1 MSENKLLFQVTEEG
15 LLKAF
20 VPFAGPPEAAAGG
33 QTPVEPGLSEFWAGP
48 VEQLDAAQAALAS
61 QWSVGDYVPSQ
72 FSMGPDD
79 YFRSPTLTVP
89 RDYYTRARWSCEY
102 YEEDGYINAFMDR
115 DVAMAIKPV
124 EFQLPEDKKPVA
136 MKVLEKWRKIL
147 NTDIGH
153 RGGLNEY
160 NRKMAF
166 GITKKGMVVTLAN
179 WGSVMIDGKP
189 YKVPRVLVNFDP
201 LSIVPDFDPM
211 TGGRVFYLKL
221 TQGQYEAIKDGS
233 AKGFLQMIPNAA
245 DRIVDN
251 IDFLVKRL
259 KGAEYDPSFIAGG
272 PFLLLPTD
280 GLYSIY
286 FNEQEN
292 QRWPIPSLVSIFSAI
307 AMKRKLTLADFTVAD
322 GMINMMMIWSF
333 PRGTKPA
340 DATKVI
346 DKFVQGGR
354 VQSHSVP
361 EGVKLEIVTPPRDL
375 LNSSEKFWQ
384 PMSEILAHFDYP
396 LNSKSRGSGDIDS
409 GPLDLA
415 TNTAR
420 LNVIR
425 DYIIG
430 HNDFYLQMIAEKNGW
445 DFEVSALMMRVDL
458 ANTDSFRAFVQ
469 GIFDRGPLSHRTYL
483 EAAGTTLER
492 ELGRIKEEEKLDLDK
507 WMPIRPTFAQTTATG
522 ADGRPPEG
530 GGIPKGANDK
540 QTRNTKSRPAS
551 SAQGNT
557 TKES

>member
-1 MSENKLLFQVTEEG
+1 
-15 LLKAF
+15 
-20 VPFAGPPEAAAGG
+20 
-33 QTPVEPGLSEFWAGP
+33 
-48 VEQLDAAQAALAS
+48 
-61 QWSVGDYVPSQ
+61 
-72 FSMGPDD
+72 
-79 YFRSPTLTVP
+79 
-89 RDYYTRARWSCEY
+89 
-102 YEEDGYINAFMDR
+102 MDR
-115 DVAMAIKPV
+115 DVAMGIKPV
-124 EFQLPEDKKPVA
+124 EFQLPEDKNPDA
-136 MKVLEKWRKIL
+136 MKVLEKWRKTL

-160 NRKMAF
+160 NRKLAY
-166 GITKKGMVVTLAN
+166 GIIKKGMTITLAN
-179 WGSVMIDGKP
+179 WGSVMIDNKP
-189 YKVPRVLVNFDP
+189 YQVPRVLVNFDP

-211 TGGRVFYLKL
+211 TGERIFYLKL
-221 TQGQYEAIKDGS
+221 TNQQFEAIRDGE
-233 AKGFLQMIPNAA
+233 AKGFLQIIPDAL

-251 IDFLVKRL
+251 IDFLVKKL

-272 PFLLLPTD
+272 PFLRLPNE
-280 GLYSIY
+280 GMYSIY

-292 QRWPIPSLVSIFSAI
+292 QRWPVPSLVSIFSAI

-346 DKFVQGGR
+346 DKFIQGGR

-384 PMSEILAHFDYP
+384 PMSEIFAHFDYP

-430 HNDFYLQMIAEKNGW
+430 HNDFYLQLIAERNRW
-445 DFEVSALMMRVDL
+445 DFEVTALMMRVDL
-458 ANTDSFRAFVQ
+458 ANTDAFRAFVQ

-507 WMPIRPTFAQTTATG
+507 WMPIRPTFAQSTTTATG

-530 GGIPKGANDK
+530 GGIPRGANDK